1 MTTIRTLITDALRE
15 GGIIALGETP
25 TAAMSDEA
33 LRRVN
38 TLFRS
43 YLGNELGNDLVNV
56 SYGQNGL
63 TTPYAKATDASTTI
77 DSSYVP
83 ENTNLL
89 VNLSASKTV
98 YLPPNPRDGARV
110 AIADLSGN
118 FNTFNLTVNAN
129 GRKIE
134 SGTTVVLNT
143 ASVVAEWFFR
153 ADLGKWVRVSA
164 LTLDDESPFPEQFDD
179 FWSTSLALRL
189 NPRYGQTLA
198 PETAETLRRARSQF
212 RARYRQSSQ
221 MDSEEALLR
230 LPSMRGLLTYFGEPA
245 FKFYRGY

>member
-15 GGIIALGETP
+15 GGILALGETP

-63 TTPYAKATDASTTI
+63 STPYAKATDASTSI
-77 DSSYVP
+77 DSSFLP
-83 ENTNLL
+83 ENVNLL
-89 VNLSASKTV
+89 VNLSEAKTV
-98 YLPPNPRDGARV
+98 YLPPNPRDGARL
-110 AIADLSGN
+110 AIADISGN
-118 FNTFNLTVNAN
+118 FNTRNLTVNAN

-134 SGTTVVLNT
+134 NAATVVLNT
-143 ASVVAEWFFR
+143 ANVTAEWFFR
-153 ADLGKWVRVSA
+153 ADLGNWVRVST
-164 LTLDDESPFPEQFDD
+164 LTLDDESPFPAQFDD
-179 FWSTSLALRL
+179 FWTTSLALRL
-189 NPRYGQTLA
+189 NPRYGESIS

-221 MDSEEALLR
+221 VDSEEALLR
-230 LPSMRGLLTYFGEPA
+230 LPSMRGYLSYFGEPI